1 LELEG
6 AVRTFIAV
14 ELPQHVKAALEE
26 VQKEL
31 KETGADVR
39 WVRPES
45 IHLTLKFLGE
55 IDEES
60 VVRIRKVMEGVA
72 SAHRPFEVE
81 VKGMGCFPNLKQ
93 PRVIWVGVL
102 DRQKA
107 LASLQE
113 GVEEAVGLLGFE
125 REERPF
131 RPHLTL
137 GRVRTAKGRQALL
150 ERMGSM
156 LGQEFGTF
164 EVHSVILFKS
174 DLHPSGARY
183 TPLWEMALGG

>member
-1 LELEG
+1 M
-6 AVRTFIAV
+6 RTFIAV